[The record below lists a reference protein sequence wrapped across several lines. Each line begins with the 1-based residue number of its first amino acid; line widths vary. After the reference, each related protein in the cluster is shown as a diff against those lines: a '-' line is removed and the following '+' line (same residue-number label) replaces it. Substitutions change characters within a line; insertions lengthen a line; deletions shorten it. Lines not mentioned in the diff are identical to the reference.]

1 MQKNKNCISIEEG
14 IEKLKELTISE
25 KNKKIL
31 NNKEKIE
38 QKIMNN
44 KYNNYKNASNIKY
57 LNKFQNIYKSK
68 RNYISLLNSNEKFFK
83 NAKKKNEYG
92 AKNKNCLKDNKNDD
106 NTQNSEEDKKD
117 KDYDNDIEK
126 NKIELKCVDIVAE
139 ELLKSKNE
147 DELKKY
153 LFEQLQMLD
162 NKKRIDKNIGQ
173 IKYTINQ
180 LDKDKNDLRKC
191 NIGVSRALNKK
202 IVDNNRL
209 DREIKNLENNINS
222 IRNNIKYYES
232 LGDSYL
238 EELHKLK
245 SNKIL

>member
-1 MQKNKNCISIEEG
+1 MFHKNYISIEEG

-38 QKIMNN
+38 QKFKNRN
-44 KYNNYKNASNIKY
+44 YNNYKNDSNTKY
-57 LNKFQNIYKSK
+57 LNKCQNIYKSK
-68 RNYISLLNSNEKFFK
+68 RNYISLLNSNEKFL
-83 NAKKKNEYG
+83 NNNTKKNES
-92 AKNKNCLKDNKNDD
+92 KNCLKDKKNYDYN

-117 KDYDNDIEK
+117 KDFYNDIEK
-126 NKIELKCVDIVAE
+126 NKIELKCIDIVAE

-153 LFEQLQMLD
+153 LFGQLQMLD
-162 NKKRIDKNIGQ
+162 NKKRIDKNVGQ
-173 IKYTINQ
+173 IKYTISQ

-191 NIGVSRALNKK
+191 NIGISRALNKK
-202 IVDNNRL
+202 IVNNNRL
-209 DREIKNLENNINS
+209 DREIKNLENNINI

-245 SNKIL
+245 SN